1 MKIRLSRVTKECN
14 VGLQTI
20 VEFLGK
26 KGITVDA
33 TPNAAINEEQYE
45 MLKKEY
51 GADQALR
58 DKADKERQIRQLG
71 RKNTTKEKRNAPQ
84 EIKTQVPEDMR
95 PKVVMKGHIDLNA
108 KPQPAPQSTPVKTEK
123 QTTRQKKRKLRQKIL
138 PAIQKSL
145 T

>member
-71 RKNTTKEKRNAPQ
+71 RKNTTKEKRNSHSFASF
-84 EIKTQVPEDMR
+84 T
-95 PKVVMKGHIDLNA
+95 
-108 KPQPAPQSTPVKTEK
+108 
-123 QTTRQKKRKLRQKIL
+123 
-138 PAIQKSL
+138 
-145 T
+145 

>member
-123 QTTRQKKRKLRQKIL
+123 TDNAAEKNGNCDRKSCQPSRK
-138 PAIQKSL
+138 A
-145 T
+145 

>member
-45 MLKKEY
+45 MLKKNT
-51 GADQALR
+51 A
-58 DKADKERQIRQLG
+58 QI
-71 RKNTTKEKRNAPQ
+71 
-84 EIKTQVPEDMR
+84 
-95 PKVVMKGHIDLNA
+95 
-108 KPQPAPQSTPVKTEK
+108 KPSATK
-123 QTTRQKKRKLRQKIL
+123 QTKSARSDSWEGKIQPKKSGTLPKRSRHKFRKICAPKL
-138 PAIQKSL
+138 S
-145 T
+145 